1 MSDDVSEAVAADIP
15 PGYSAVPWH
24 RGFGRQVG
32 PLYAR
37 DADGRRTFG
46 FRVSEHHTNGLANAH
61 GGMLMTVAD
70 VAWGNLISYERS
82 MFWVTVRLTC
92 DFLSPAALGEWVEAG
107 GELLHRAGDLHTIR
121 GRVWTGRRTLI
132 TGRGV
137 FKAMGARE
145 PRPGERA
152 YTPPPGAGPVAA

>member
-15 PGYSAVPWH
+15 PGYAVVPWH

-32 PLYAR
+32 PLYVR
-37 DADGRRTFG
+37 DAGGRRTFG
-46 FRVSEHHTNGLANAH
+46 FRVAEHHTNGLLNAH

-92 DFLSPAALGEWVEAG
+92 DFLSAAKLGEWVEAG
-107 GELLHRAGDLHTIR
+107 SDLLHRTGDLHVIR
-121 GRVWTGRRTLI
+121 GRVWTGERTLV

-137 FKAMGARE
+137 FKAVGPRE
-145 PRPGERA
+145 PRPGEKA
-152 YTPPPGAGPVAA
+152 YASPPGAGPLAA